1 MQIKNLT
8 QFETFLKAHIPT
20 RQALFVGDLGLKRAK
35 YFLRLLGNPQNKI
48 KVIHLAG
55 TSGKGST
62 AHLTSHLLQSQGF
75 KVGLSISPH
84 LFDIRERLQINNQM
98 LPEKLVLKYFQ
109 QVLPTISQMEK
120 CKYGAP
126 TYFEI
131 LIGLAFHIFTQEKVD
146 YAVIETGLG
155 GRLDGTNVVT
165 TKNKICLLTKIGLDH
180 TQILGSTIS
189 KIASE
194 KAGIIGKQNTTIN
207 IQQSNTIQKII
218 KRKCQ
223 EKNAPL
229 YLVKPQKNY
238 RLISA
243 TQTETIFDF
252 AFTDSELEL
261 KNIQLNLLGAHQV
274 ENCALALTCL
284 ALLSKRDK
292 FLLDEKKLR
301 TAMRNITLTGRMEI
315 RKVAKGKTLILDGA
329 HNPQKMTAFT
339 SALKTIFPGQKF
351 DFIVAFKKGKDFQK
365 MLMQILPLANHLFL
379 TNFSTSNQDDH
390 WSSVDNLAIEKFLQQ
405 KKFQNFSI
413 IANEQKAVL
422 SAIKNSS
429 HPVVITGSLYL
440 LSSVYG
446 YLKK

>member
-1 MQIKNLT
+1 MSIVTLKKKT
-8 QFETFLKAHIPT
+8 QS
-20 RQALFVGDLGLKRAK
+20 RYNNMSVGVKQFSL
-35 YFLRLLGNPQNKI
+35 N
-48 KVIHLAG
+48 G
-55 TSGKGST
+55 T
-62 AHLTSHLLQSQGF
+62 HRSQGYI
-75 KVGLSISPH
+75 GQTMLSRSLPRTLARGNTLRGYGGTNGNFIQHPSILSAVTSTEDPSIVKPSV
-84 LFDIRERLQINNQM
+84 LSNDGMITTQYRWIKRPQPFTSVKPDNTQNTNTQQDYINN
-98 LPEKLVLKYFQ
+98 L
-109 QVLPTISQMEK
+109 
-120 CKYGAP
+120 
-126 TYFEI
+126 
-131 LIGLAFHIFTQEKVD
+131 
-146 YAVIETGLG
+146 
-155 GRLDGTNVVT
+155 
-165 TKNKICLLTKIGLDH
+165 
-180 TQILGSTIS
+180 
-189 KIASE
+189 
-194 KAGIIGKQNTTIN
+194 
-207 IQQSNTIQKII
+207 QSNTIQKII